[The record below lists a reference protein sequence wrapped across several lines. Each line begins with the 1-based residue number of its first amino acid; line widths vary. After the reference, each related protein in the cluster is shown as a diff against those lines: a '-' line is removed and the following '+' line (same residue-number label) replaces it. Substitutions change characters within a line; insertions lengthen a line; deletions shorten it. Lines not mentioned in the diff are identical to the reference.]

1 LTSHP
6 GREFRRLLEA
16 ERRRL
21 QRELDAVGRRAAA
34 DADMPRTGA
43 EGGED
48 DALVDAAIHT
58 LERDRDSAVESS
70 LQALLAEIEQALARL
85 RQGTYGICARCRRP
99 ISAQRLR
106 AIPYATLCIECKEA
120 QERVRPPFAAV
131 PFREW
136 RVFKP
141 PRDVDDEEAPERP
154 PRMRRA
160 S

>member
-1 LTSHP
+1 MTGRP
-6 GREFRRLLEA
+6 GPEFRRLLEA

-21 QRELDAVGRRAAA
+21 QMELDAVGRRAAV

-70 LQALLAEIEQALARL
+70 LRALLAEVEQALLRL
-85 RQGTYGICARCRRP
+85 RHGTYGICDRCRRA

-120 QERVRPPFAAV
+120 QERVRVPFASA

-141 PRDVDDEEAPERP
+141 PKDADDEEAPERP
-154 PRMRRA
+154 RRMRRA